1 MNVKTIDIRGKAYV
15 TVAERIRLVHD
26 QKHHFEIVESMALQI
41 ADRWIWRAVI
51 KIDEK
56 QYIGTAEVKLNAP
69 KNTPDGQAPFECAE
83 TSAIGRALGMAGFG
97 SAENIASFDEVY
109 RAIARE
115 EAQEQETPAQASAPQ
130 APKSKPQPKNTKQ
143 PAPQQAG
150 KILPGQFNA
159 LKTLYLKQNQEI
171 PPDLS
176 DWSFEQ
182 AKDAILNLQGQLKQ
196 AS

>member
-1 MNVKTIDIRGKAYV
+1 MNIRTIDIRGKAYV

-26 QKHHFEIVESMALQI
+26 QKHNFEIVESMALQI

-51 KIDEK
+51 KIDDK

-97 SAENIASFDEVY
+97 SAESIASFDEVY

-115 EAQEQETPAQASAPQ
+115 EAQEQEAPAQDVAPQ
-130 APKSKPQPKNTKQ
+130 SPKSKPQTRPTK
-143 PAPQQAG
+143 PLAPQSG
-150 KILPGQFNA
+150 KLVPGQYNA
-159 LKTLYLKQNQEI
+159 LKTLYLRLNQEI
-171 PPDLS
+171 PPDLGE
-176 DWSFEQ
+176 WSFEQ
-182 AKDAILNLQGQLKQ
+182 AAATIQGLQGQLKQ